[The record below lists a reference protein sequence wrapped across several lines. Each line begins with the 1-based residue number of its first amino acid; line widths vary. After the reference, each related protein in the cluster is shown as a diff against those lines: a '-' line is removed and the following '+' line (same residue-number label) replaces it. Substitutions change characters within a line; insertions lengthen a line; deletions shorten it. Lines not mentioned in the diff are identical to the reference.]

1 MAEYRYRG
9 RAISQQDILYIR
21 ALIAQHPGE
30 SRRRL
35 STRLCEAW
43 QWRQANGA
51 LRDMVCR
58 GLLLLLERAGEITLP
73 PVSYVRHNPLAHR
86 VRPEPVLV
94 DTTPIEERLR
104 NLQPLAFKPVRRTAD
119 EPLFNS
125 LMEEHHYLGYE
136 QPVGEHLKYL
146 VWAGCPLG
154 RRPVACVAW
163 SSAPRHI
170 GARDRYI
177 GWSAEARRSNIR
189 FLAYNTRF
197 LILPWVK
204 VEHLASHI
212 LGRMAARISDDW
224 QQMYRHPIYFLE
236 TFVDPERFRG
246 TCYRAA
252 NWVWLGKTTGRGKQ
266 SNSYV
271 PNRSIKEV
279 LGYPL
284 SRRFREL
291 LEGQDESG
299 QTTCGCQP
307 GGTGPGA
314 GRGARSTV
322 ERGRLRQ
329 AQECVACAGGD
340 AGAAAQ
346 HRENQRRAGGDC

>member
-1 MAEYRYRG
+1 MIVFRYRD
-9 RAISQQDILYIR
+9 REISQDDILYIR
-21 ALIAQHPGE
+21 ALLDKYPNE
-30 SRRRL
+30 SRRKL

-58 GLLLLLERAGEITLP
+58 GMLLMLERAGQITLP
-73 PVSYVRHNPLAHR
+73 PVSYVRHNPLAKR
-86 VRPEPVLV
+86 ARPEPARIN
-94 DTTPIEERLR
+94 TTPVEERLR
-104 NLQPLAFKPVRRTAD
+104 DLQPLQFEQVRRTSN
-119 EPLFNS
+119 ESVFNG

-146 VWAGCPLG
+146 VLAQG
-154 RRPVACVAW
+154 RPVACLAW

-170 GARDRYI
+170 GSRDRFI
-177 GWSAEARRSNIR
+177 GWSAETRRRNIR
-189 FLAYNTRF
+189 LLAYNTRF
-197 LILPWVK
+197 LILPWVR

-224 QQMYRHPIYFLE
+224 EQMYGHPIYFLE

-246 TCYRAA
+246 ICYRAA
-252 NWVWLGKTTGRGKQ
+252 NWVLLGRTTGRGKQ

-284 SRRFREL
+284 TKHFR
-291 LEGQDESG
+291 Q
-299 QTTCGCQP
+299 
-307 GGTGPGA
+307 
-314 GRGARSTV
+314 
-322 ERGRLRQ
+322 RLG
-329 AQECVACAGGD
+329 E
-340 AGAAAQ
+340 
-346 HRENQRRAGGDC
+346 